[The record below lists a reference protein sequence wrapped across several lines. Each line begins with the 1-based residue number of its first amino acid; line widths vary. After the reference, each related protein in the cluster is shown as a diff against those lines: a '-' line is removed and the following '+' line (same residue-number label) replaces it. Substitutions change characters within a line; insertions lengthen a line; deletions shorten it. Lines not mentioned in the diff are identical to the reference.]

1 MFVCCGS
8 ILPLIHSGT
17 PPPYGHLVTDYGH
30 FFVFFS
36 DTNVGVVS
44 FSSSARTEISFTSRQ
59 NVEIIKSIVRKMDYD
74 GGSTRMDLGLK
85 ETREVLFSKQGEMR
99 KNMPDVLLAITDG
112 KSNQGEKMFM
122 SNRLDS

>member
-1 MFVCCGS
+1 M
-8 ILPLIHSGT
+8 
-17 PPPYGHLVTDYGH
+17 
-30 FFVFFS
+30 
-36 DTNVGVVS
+36 
-44 FSSSARTEISFTSRQ
+44 
-59 NVEIIKSIVRKMDYD
+59 RKMDYD

-85 ETREVLFSKQGEMR
+85 ETREVLFSKQGERR